1 MSGRRRAAL
10 FDLFGTLVHL
20 DGSAL
25 PEIVVDGR
33 RIRSTSDAWA
43 ALLADAIPGLEL
55 ADFVRAVVDT
65 SAVLDRERR
74 ASGIEYPSRER
85 FRRALA
91 HVGCAAALAEE
102 VGPLISRAHLR
113 RLASVATF
121 PASHAAVLERAC
133 ADRAIGVVS
142 NFDDT
147 ATAYDILARHGI
159 LARAGAVVVSEAV
172 GLRKPSPV
180 LVRLALRELDVTPA
194 DAVMI
199 GDHAIEDVGA
209 ANAAGVDAIW
219 IDRAG
224 EGVTAGN
231 PSPRW
236 VVRSLPEV
244 AGILGC

>member
-1 MSGRRRAAL
+1 VSGRRRAAL

-33 RIRSTSDAWA
+33 RLRSTSDAWA
-43 ALLADAIPGLEL
+43 DLLADAIPDLPL
-55 ADFVRAVVDT
+55 ADFVRAVVEV

-85 FRRALA
+85 FRRALVHA
-91 HVGCAAALAEE
+91 GCAAALAEE

-121 PASHAAVLERAC
+121 PASHAALLERTG
-133 ADRAIGVVS
+133 ADRAVGVIT

-180 LVRLALRELDVTPA
+180 LVRLALRELDVAPV

-209 ANAAGVDAIW
+209 ATAAGVDAIW

-224 EGVTAGN
+224 EGVTPGN
-231 PSPRW
+231 PTPRW
-236 VVRSLPEV
+236 IVRSLPEV
-244 AGILGC
+244 AEILGC

>member
-1 MSGRRRAAL
+1 RRGLPGAASPARRPARAGAAVSRRRRAAL

-43 ALLADAIPGLEL
+43 DLLADAIPRLEL
-55 ADFVRAVVDT
+55 ADFLGGVVDT

-85 FRRALA
+85 FRRALVHA
-91 HVGCAAALAEE
+91 GCAAALAEE
-102 VGPLISRAHLR
+102 VGSLISRAHLR

-142 NFDDT
+142 
-147 ATAYDILARHGI
+147 
-159 LARAGAVVVSEAV
+159 
-172 GLRKPSPV
+172 
-180 LVRLALRELDVTPA
+180 
-194 DAVMI
+194 
-199 GDHAIEDVGA
+199 
-209 ANAAGVDAIW
+209 
-219 IDRAG
+219 
-224 EGVTAGN
+224 
-231 PSPRW
+231 
-236 VVRSLPEV
+236 
-244 AGILGC
+244 